1 LKSLENLRNICT
13 IGKKNQAMIEYL
25 LEKN

>member
-1 LKSLENLRNICT
+1 LKSSENLRNICT